1 MKSKNRYL
9 WNFLKTLKIATL
21 MNNDSAIGN
30 TVRKNT

>member
-1 MKSKNRYL
+1 MSKNRYL
-9 WNFLKTLKIATL
+9 WNFLKTSKIAPL